1 MTRGGAEVR
10 FLGWGGGGSGGRDGT
25 GRGSWVGFES
35 ANVASCEGRRRVD
48 SKARRPADVATCA
61 RRRGQMQRARALRNR
76 PRACT
81 TPVLCQL
88 KKKYEIKVYLY
99 TILRVYCF
107 LNIFII

>member
-88 KKKYEIKVYLY
+88 KKN
-99 TILRVYCF
+99 TR
-107 LNIFII
+107 